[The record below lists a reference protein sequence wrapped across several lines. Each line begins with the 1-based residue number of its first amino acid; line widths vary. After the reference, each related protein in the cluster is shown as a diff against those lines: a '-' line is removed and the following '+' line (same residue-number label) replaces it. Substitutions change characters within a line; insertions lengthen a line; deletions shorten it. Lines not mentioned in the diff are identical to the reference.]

1 MLAGWAPETSEGPV
15 GGTPRGA
22 KCGDEEGLLVFDG
35 EERLLAV
42 LSCLEA
48 EFYEDRGKWFLE
60 AGFGPL
66 SDGSRLFETRE
77 EALEWIERRMRPTA

>member
-1 MLAGWAPETSEGPV
+1 MSMVLRPV
-15 GGTPRGA
+15 RIAA

-77 EALEWIERRMRPTA
+77 EALEWIERRMRATA